1 MLEKQDSM
9 LEKQDAMLEKQ
20 DAMLEKQDAMLEKQ
34 DSMLEKQDSTLG
46 EIRGLRYD
54 IKSYMNQRFERI
66 ETDLAELKAAMK
78 ERGMI

>member
-1 MLEKQDSM
+1 
-9 LEKQDAMLEKQ
+9 
-20 DAMLEKQDAMLEKQ
+20 
-34 DSMLEKQDSTLG
+34 MLEKQDSTLG